1 MTNTQAS
8 PAVMSRGLKKE
19 GNLVRVTRATILQ
32 ILARFCR
39 EVKDEKDISPF
50 LDRIME
56 DLDRS
61 GQDGGA
67 IAFDQRAPAGERFH
81 D

>member
-1 MTNTQAS
+1 
-8 PAVMSRGLKKE
+8 MSRGLKKK

-56 DLDRS
+56 DLDRP
-61 GQDGGA
+61 GQDGDA
-67 IAFDQRAPAGERFH
+67 IAFDPQARAGERFR
-81 D
+81 

>member
-1 MTNTQAS
+1 MTNAQMS

-32 ILARFCR
+32 ILARFCK
-39 EVKDEKDISPF
+39 EVK
-50 LDRIME
+50 ME

-61 GQDGGA
+61 GQDGSA
-67 IAFDQRAPAGERFH
+67 IAFDPQAKAGERFR
-81 D
+81 